1 MRIKNINDLN
11 KLILNR
17 FVDEDIEI
25 DCDYF
30 FKRNLLILV
39 FKHSIGR
46 MTKGKKVIFNY
57 DKSRNLFSHSRK
69 IQNFQ
74 IITLCNIYGKGYG
87 SLFQNHEDQWFEI
100 TTESKINRSVGLGI
114 PFSGQDS
121 ELPLLKKQLS
131 NIKTCNFSNV
141 LILTSGKLDLLEKR
155 IKEWGISIDN
165 LRILKFTP
173 KNAKEM
179 ILYKTGDF
187 KPQISAKKNILF
199 NALETDI
206 KIIAHSRIL
215 FQNNIVDELNSS
227 FFEVATPRISFKTKK
242 TKLNFL
248 DIGFHTSSNS
258 YQPNF
263 TFSAE
268 FIGSNHYKYF
278 KLGNPYLDGGC
289 NIFSENIKISP
300 YDERYDWAES
310 EDVAMCKRI
319 DSEGYFIDRLN
330 NIEAF
335 TQTSKLS
342 KSLKARVFSKIYD
355 IIS

>member
-1 MRIKNINDLN
+1 MQGRWFYTKQE
-11 KLILNR
+11 ILNPN
-17 FVDEDIEI
+17 I
-25 DCDYF
+25 
-30 FKRNLLILV
+30 
-39 FKHSIGR
+39 SQ
-46 MTKGKKVIFNY
+46 KKY
-57 DKSRNLFSHSRK
+57 
-69 IQNFQ
+69 
-74 IITLCNIYGKGYG
+74 
-87 SLFQNHEDQWFEI
+87 
-100 TTESKINRSVGLGI
+100 
-114 PFSGQDS
+114 P
-121 ELPLLKKQLS
+121 
-131 NIKTCNFSNV
+131 
-141 LILTSGKLDLLEKR
+141 
-155 IKEWGISIDN
+155 
-165 LRILKFTP
+165 
-173 KNAKEM
+173 
-179 ILYKTGDF
+179 
-187 KPQISAKKNILF
+187 F

-300 YDERYDWAES
+300 YEERYDWAES
-310 EDVAMCKRI
+310 EDFAICKRI
-319 DSEGYFIDRLN
+319 DDEGYFIDRLN

-335 TQTSKLS
+335 TQTSKLV
-342 KSLKARVFSKIYD
+342 KAWKQEFFKNLWHNIVNLIKPN
-355 IIS
+355 